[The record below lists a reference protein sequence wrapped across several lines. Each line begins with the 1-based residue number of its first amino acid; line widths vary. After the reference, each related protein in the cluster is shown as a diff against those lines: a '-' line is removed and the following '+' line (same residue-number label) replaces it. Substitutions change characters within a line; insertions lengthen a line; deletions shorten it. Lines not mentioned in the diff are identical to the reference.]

1 MIDISFTYA
10 DLEFFLLI
18 LVRVT
23 CFIHVAPLFGM
34 NNTVPRQVKIG
45 LSIFIAYF
53 LFFYLDH
60 NEVVYNTLFEYTV
73 IILKEILT
81 GFLIGWG
88 AQLCMT
94 VTSFA
99 GSISD
104 MEAGLTM
111 VNLMDPL
118 TQQSATFSG
127 VFYQYMFSLFM
138 LISGM
143 YEYLIKAL
151 MDTFTLIPVN
161 GAVFQTEAL
170 IGSLIRFMGDY
181 IIIGFRI
188 CLPIFCVMLLLN
200 CVLGIL
206 AKIASQMNMFAV
218 GMQMKVL
225 TGLSIMFLTVR
236 MLPGAADFIFREMR
250 ELIAVFVGGMSG

>member
-34 NNTVPRQVKIG
+34 NGTVPRRVKIG

-60 NEVVYNTLFEYTV
+60 NEVVYHTLSEYAV
-73 IILKEILT
+73 IVMKEAVT

-88 AQLCMT
+88 AQLCMM

-99 GSISD
+99 GRISD
-104 MEAGLTM
+104 MEIGLSM

-127 VFYQYMFSLFM
+127 VFYQYVFSLFM
-138 LISGM
+138 LITGM

-161 GAVFQTEAL
+161 GAVFHTELL
-170 IGSLIRFMGDY
+170 IDALIRFMSDY

-188 CLPIFCVMLLLN
+188 CLPIFCVILLLN

-206 AKIASQMNMFAV
+206 AKIAPQMNMFSV
-218 GMQMKVL
+218 GIQLKVL

-236 MLPGAADFIFREMR
+236 MLPGAADFIFREMK
-250 ELIAVFVGGMSG
+250 ELINVFVGGMTG

>member
-34 NNTVPRQVKIG
+34 NGTVPRRVKIG

-60 NEVVYNTLFEYTV
+60 NEVVYHTLSEYAV
-73 IILKEILT
+73 IVMKEAVT

-99 GSISD
+99 GCISD
-104 MEAGLTM
+104 MEIGLSM

-127 VFYQYMFSLFM
+127 VFYQYVFSLFM
-138 LISGM
+138 LITGM

-161 GAVFQTEAL
+161 GAVFHTESL
-170 IGSLIRFMGDY
+170 IDALIRFMSDY

-188 CLPIFCVMLLLN
+188 CLPIFCVILLLN

-206 AKIASQMNMFAV
+206 AKIAPQMNMFSV
-218 GMQMKVL
+218 GIQLKVL

-236 MLPGAADFIFREMR
+236 MLPGAADFIFREMK
-250 ELIAVFVGGMSG
+250 ELINVFVGGMTG

>member
-34 NNTVPRQVKIG
+34 NSTVPRTTKVG
-45 LSIFIAYF
+45 LSIFIAYL
-53 LFFYLDH
+53 LFSYLDH
-60 NEVVYNTLFEYTV
+60 NEVVYHTLSEYAV
-73 IILKEILT
+73 IVMKEALV
-81 GFLIGWG
+81 GFLVGWG

-94 VTSFA
+94 VASFA
-99 GSISD
+99 GRISD
-104 MEAGLTM
+104 MEIGLSM
-111 VNLMDPL
+111 VSLMDPL

-127 VFYQYMFSLFM
+127 VFYQYMFSLFL

-143 YEYLIKAL
+143 YQYLLKAL
-151 MDTFTLIPVN
+151 MDTFTLIPVS
-161 GAVFQTEAL
+161 GAVFHTESL
-170 IGSLIRFMGDY
+170 IDSLIRFMSDY

-188 CLPIFCVMLLLN
+188 CLPIFCVILLLN

-206 AKIASQMNMFAV
+206 AKIASQMNMFSV
-218 GMQMKVL
+218 GIQLKVL

-236 MLPGAADFIFREMR
+236 MLPGAADFVFREMK
-250 ELIAVFVGGMSG
+250 ELMNAFVMGMTG

>member
-1 MIDISFTYA
+1 M
-10 DLEFFLLI
+10 
-18 LVRVT
+18 
-23 CFIHVAPLFGM
+23 
-34 NNTVPRQVKIG
+34 
-45 LSIFIAYF
+45 
-53 LFFYLDH
+53 
-60 NEVVYNTLFEYTV
+60 VYNTLFEYTV
-73 IILKEILT
+73 IILKEVLT

-94 VTSFA
+94 ITSFA

-206 AKIASQMNMFAV
+206 AKIAPQMNMFAV

>member
-34 NNTVPRQVKIG
+34 NGTVPRRVKIG

-60 NEVVYNTLFEYTV
+60 NEVVYHTLSEYAV
-73 IILKEILT
+73 IVMKEAVT

-99 GSISD
+99 GRISD
-104 MEAGLTM
+104 MEIGLSM

-127 VFYQYMFSLFM
+127 VFYQYVFSLFM
-138 LISGM
+138 LITGM

-161 GAVFQTEAL
+161 GAVFHMESL
-170 IGSLIRFMGDY
+170 IDALIRFMSDY

-188 CLPIFCVMLLLN
+188 CLPIFCVILLLN

-206 AKIASQMNMFAV
+206 AKIAPQMNMFSV
-218 GMQMKVL
+218 GIQLKVL

-236 MLPGAADFIFREMR
+236 MLPGAADFIFREMK
-250 ELIAVFVGGMSG
+250 ELINVFVGGMTG

>member
-23 CFIHVAPLFGM
+23 CFVHVAPLFGM
-34 NNTVPRQVKIG
+34 TNTVPRQVKIG

-73 IILKEILT
+73 IILKEVLT

-94 VTSFA
+94 ITSFA

-127 VFYQYMFSLFM
+127 VFYQYMFSLF
-138 LISGM
+138 ISGM

-206 AKIASQMNMFAV
+206 AKIAPQMNMFAV

>member
-23 CFIHVAPLFGM
+23 CFVHVAPLFGM
-34 NNTVPRQVKIG
+34 TNTVPRQVKIG

-73 IILKEILT
+73 IILTEVLT

-94 VTSFA
+94 ITSFA

-206 AKIASQMNMFAV
+206 AKIAPQMNMFAV

>member
-23 CFIHVAPLFGM
+23 CFVHVAPLFGM
-34 NNTVPRQVKIG
+34 TNTVPRQVKIG

-73 IILKEILT
+73 IILKEVLT

-94 VTSFA
+94 ITSFA

-206 AKIASQMNMFAV
+206 AKIAPQMNMFV
-218 GMQMKVL
+218 IGMQIKVFAGLALL
-225 TGLSIMFLTVR
+225 TIVMSLFPGVVDFL
-236 MLPGAADFIFREMR
+236 FEEMQLFTKYLT
-250 ELIAVFVGGMSG
+250 ESMIS

>member
-34 NNTVPRQVKIG
+34 NNTVPRRVKVG
-45 LSIFIAYF
+45 LSIFIAYL
-53 LFFYLDH
+53 LFSCLDH
-60 NEVVYNTLFEYTV
+60 NEVVYHTVSEYAV
-73 IILKEILT
+73 IVMKEALT

-94 VTSFA
+94 VASFA
-99 GSISD
+99 GRISD
-104 MEAGLTM
+104 MEIGLSM
-111 VNLMDPL
+111 VSLMDPL
-118 TQQSATFSG
+118 TREGATFSG
-127 VFYQYMFSLFM
+127 VFYQYMFSLFL
-138 LISGM
+138 LITGM
-143 YEYLIKAL
+143 YQYLLKAL
-151 MDTFTLIPVN
+151 LDTFTLIPIN
-161 GAVFQTEAL
+161 GAVFDTESL
-170 IGSLIRFMGDY
+170 INSLIRFMSDY

-188 CLPIFCVMLLLN
+188 CLPIFCVILLLN

-206 AKIASQMNMFAV
+206 AKIAPQMNMFSV
-218 GMQMKVL
+218 GIQMKVL

-236 MLPGAADFIFREMR
+236 MLPGAADFVFREMK
-250 ELIAVFVGGMSG
+250 ELMNAFVIGMTG

>member
-23 CFIHVAPLFGM
+23 CFVHVAPLFGM
-34 NNTVPRQVKIG
+34 TNTVPRQVKIG

-73 IILKEILT
+73 IILKEVLT

-94 VTSFA
+94 ITSFA

-127 VFYQYMFSLFM
+127 VFSLFM

-206 AKIASQMNMFAV
+206 AKIAPQMNMFAV